1 MRGTA
6 RRAQKSLLPIWDQTR
21 VWARGIKKK
30 TSEKVS
36 RKRAARSHGSSELVG
51 LSIASRSAL
60 KPVCPARVPVCKLAL
75 MGCIASSP
83 EKVAPTA
90 KATGTVAVPKP
101 VNAKAK
107 HKDPVTSSQYF
118 APAAA
123 RFEGDIDAG
132 FARAYECAEP
142 AGPMDMQYPMHCMK
156 MADFLELKTLDAHNG
171 LVERGL
177 VVPMDFDGAHKGVQV
192 QFVSHQWLGYTVA
205 DPNGEHL
212 ATMQAAFR
220 LAIEKGAG
228 LFKSDEDW
236 ASYATGITADNL
248 KTLAAAGADLVEGEA
263 TTNYHETHDLGDA
276 AKEAFRARVREGW
289 VWMDYISIPQTVGLS
304 DTAAVQETIG
314 KQSQAIR
321 SIPAY
326 VRCAQ
331 SFWICTPSGARH
343 ESGQVCSYAT
353 WNQRGWCR
361 LEETTIAL
369 LNLRAHARPL
379 LLTEPV
385 GSVPYAVTPDSV
397 DRVSVHVQRRNSVLT
412 PTPNPTP

>member
-1 MRGTA
+1 
-6 RRAQKSLLPIWDQTR
+6 
-21 VWARGIKKK
+21 
-30 TSEKVS
+30 
-36 RKRAARSHGSSELVG
+36 
-51 LSIASRSAL
+51 
-60 KPVCPARVPVCKLAL
+60 
-75 MGCIASSP
+75 MGCMTSSP
-83 EKVAPTA
+83 EKVAPA
-90 KATGTVAVPKP
+90 VKATGKR
-101 VNAKAK
+101 
-107 HKDPVTSSQYF
+107 KDPVTSSHYF
-118 APAAA
+118 APAAV

-132 FARAYECAEP
+132 FARAYERAP
-142 AGPMDMQYPMHCMK
+142 AGPMEMQYPMHCMK

-177 VVPMDFDGAHKGVQV
+177 VVPMDFDGVHKGAQV
-192 QFVSHQWLGYTVA
+192 QFVSHQWLGYTIA

-220 LAIEKGAG
+220 LAIEEGAG

-236 ASYATGITADNL
+236 ESYATGITAGNL
-248 KTLAAAGADLVEGEA
+248 KTLVAAGADLIEGA
-263 TTNYHETHDLGDA
+263 TNHHETHLLGDDA
-276 AKEAFRARVREGW
+276 QEAFRARVREGW

-304 DTAAVQETIG
+304 DAAAVQETIG
-314 KQSQAIR
+314 KQGRAIR

-397 DRVSVHVQRRNSVLT
+397 DRVSVHVQRRNSVFT
-412 PTPNPTP
+412 PTPNPNPIPTPTHNPTPNQPNQVLTGAFSCCRLGHMVTTLDGASTPIPCDKEILRQVI

>member
-1 MRGTA
+1 
-6 RRAQKSLLPIWDQTR
+6 
-21 VWARGIKKK
+21 
-30 TSEKVS
+30 
-36 RKRAARSHGSSELVG
+36 
-51 LSIASRSAL
+51 
-60 KPVCPARVPVCKLAL
+60 
-75 MGCIASSP
+75 MGCMASSP
-83 EKVAPTA
+83 EKVAPA
-90 KATGTVAVPKP
+90 
-101 VNAKAK
+101 AKAK
-107 HKDPVTSSQYF
+107 AKRKGPVTSSQYY
-118 APAAA
+118 APAAV
-123 RFEGDIDAG
+123 RFEGDIDGG

-177 VVPMDFDGAHKGVQV
+177 VVPMDFDGAHKGAQV

-220 LAIEKGAG
+220 RAIEEGAG

-236 ASYATGITADNL
+236 ASYATGLTAENI
-248 KTLAAAGADLVEGEA
+248 KTLQAAAAGLVEGEPA
-263 TTNYHETHDLGDA
+263 TNHHETHDLGDA
-276 AKEAFRARVREGW
+276 AKEAFSARVREGW

-304 DTAAVQETIG
+304 DAKAVQETIG
-314 KQSQAIR
+314 KQSRAIR

-331 SFWICTPSGARH
+331 SFWICTPSDARH

-353 WNQRGWCR
+353 WNERGWCR

-397 DRVSVHVQRRNSVLT
+397 DRVSVHVQRRNSVVT
-412 PTPNPTP
+412 PTPKPQPKPQTQPQP